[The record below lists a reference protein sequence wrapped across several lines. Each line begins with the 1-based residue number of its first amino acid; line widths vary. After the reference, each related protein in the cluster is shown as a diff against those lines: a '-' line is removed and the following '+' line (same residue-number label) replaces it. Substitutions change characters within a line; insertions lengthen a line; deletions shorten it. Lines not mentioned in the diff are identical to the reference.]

1 MASDARPAKRHRSS
15 GSRWLVLDDPL
26 KLLAKVLCP
35 PWEDDGEE
43 VFTNPRIV
51 PVAWE
56 EATNADAAWAHEIAW
71 TPRDGGAVAI
81 HRLRPHA
88 TEVSLT

>member
-43 VFTNPRIV
+43 VEDADFEV
-51 PVAWE
+51 VDSE
-56 EATNADAAWAHEIAW
+56 EDE
-71 TPRDGGAVAI
+71 
-81 HRLRPHA
+81 
-88 TEVSLT
+88 S